1 MGIYACSQYL
11 QLKKSFLAKTCK
23 EHFCY
28 VTVCNE
34 FPEIQKWKL
43 SVKTIKIL
51 YFDKRKKLAFSVTKD
66 IPELNSFAENISKV
80 LIFLIITF

>member
-1 MGIYACSQYL
+1 MGIYDCWQYL

-43 SVKTIKIL
+43 SVKAIKIL
-51 YFDKRKKLAFSVTKD
+51 YFDKR
-66 IPELNSFAENISKV
+66 
-80 LIFLIITF
+80 